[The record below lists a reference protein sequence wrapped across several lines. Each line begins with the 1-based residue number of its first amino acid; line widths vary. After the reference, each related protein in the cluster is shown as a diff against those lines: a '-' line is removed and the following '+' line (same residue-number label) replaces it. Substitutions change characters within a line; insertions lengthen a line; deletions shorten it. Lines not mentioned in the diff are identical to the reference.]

1 MSFSSRVKEELS
13 YQAGNAMH
21 CRIAEMAAI
30 LSMCGIV
37 VLEETGKVSIKIQT
51 ENLSVARKYFTLAKK
66 TYNIDCDIRIRSH
79 IHTGKNRTY
88 IVEVC
93 DDYAARKVLSSV
105 KMMNGGEVVQGTD
118 LLVNPLIFQKACCKR
133 AFLRGLFLCAGSLS
147 EPEKTY
153 HFEIVCTTRE
163 RAEQICDMMKTFN
176 IEGKWITR
184 KKYFVVYVKE
194 SAQIV
199 DMLNV
204 MEAHVSLME
213 LENIRILKDM
223 RNSVNRRVNCETA
236 NISKTVSAAVK
247 QIEDI
252 SYIRDQVGFSELS
265 EGLREIAELRLN
277 YPEASLVELGKLL
290 STPVGKSGV
299 NHRLRKLS
307 LLADELRTDS
317 GQKG

>member
-30 LSMCGIV
+30 LSMCGNV
-37 VLEETGKVSIKIQT
+37 VLEETGKVFIKIQT